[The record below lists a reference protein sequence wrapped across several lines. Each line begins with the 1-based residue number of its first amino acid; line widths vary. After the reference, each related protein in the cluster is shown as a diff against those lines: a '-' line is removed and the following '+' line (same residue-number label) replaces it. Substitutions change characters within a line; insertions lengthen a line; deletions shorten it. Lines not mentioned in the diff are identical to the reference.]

1 MDSLTDGTAS
11 LLRYDDR
18 RRQLLGTVPKC
29 GNFMDCDIMSCVW
42 CELTAA
48 SEGGANVFEVT
59 YFKRSAYLA
68 QSPQLYKQMA
78 ICADFEKVFTV
89 GAGQH
94 SILSALTC
102 KKVKVKVVY
111 SC

>member
-1 MDSLTDGTAS
+1 
-11 LLRYDDR
+11 
-18 RRQLLGTVPKC
+18 
-29 GNFMDCDIMSCVW
+29 MSV
-42 CELTAA
+42 LSTAA

-89 GAGQH
+89 GAGTK
-94 SILSALTC
+94 SASVISMLDCSGTVEWRKWAQLWWCNKPVSYTHLTLPT
-102 KKVKVKVVY
+102 KRIV
-111 SC
+111 

>member
-1 MDSLTDGTAS
+1 M
-11 LLRYDDR
+11 
-18 RRQLLGTVPKC
+18 
-29 GNFMDCDIMSCVW
+29 W
-42 CELTAA
+42 TAA

-89 GAGQH
+89 GAGNNDIMFVGWPWKQMTTH
-94 SILSALTC
+94 SQRWGQFS
-102 KKVKVKVVY
+102 
-111 SC
+111 

>member
-1 MDSLTDGTAS
+1 ML
-11 LLRYDDR
+11 
-18 RRQLLGTVPKC
+18 
-29 GNFMDCDIMSCVW
+29 
-42 CELTAA
+42 LTAA

-89 GAGQH
+89 GAGNNDV
-94 SILSALTC
+94 L
-102 KKVKVKVVY
+102 
-111 SC
+111 

>member
-1 MDSLTDGTAS
+1 VTPH
-11 LLRYDDR
+11 
-18 RRQLLGTVPKC
+18 V
-29 GNFMDCDIMSCVW
+29 CV
-42 CELTAA
+42 LTAA

-89 GAGQH
+89 GAGTVLC
-94 SILSALTC
+94 SDWLC
-102 KKVKVKVVY
+102 FGD
-111 SC
+111 